1 MCFKY
6 TTTGCG
12 IILVLMCCLF
22 TAGCVPNSVDNG
34 GNDSRGDWKEPKEPT
49 LQDLAYNPDRDTPYR
64 IGIEEDGAIVPYLV
78 LSDNYNGN
86 CLLLREY
93 LLDEP
98 MSYNSGGWYA
108 SYYENSEIDQYLNG
122 EFIKKFPADLSN
134 KIVDSTIVITAQKS
148 LGIGGKD
155 TTTITRKVF
164 LLSYAELHESG
175 SRTNLKEGEPLD
187 YFKEM
192 SARVAYYNNGQAGSW
207 WLRTANTA
215 NRAVVCGVTT
225 DGAVGLG
232 GIGGPGELYLNGVRP
247 AFCLSRDT
255 KVMKNDDGLY
265 VLVQD

>member
-6 TTTGCG
+6 TATACG
-12 IILVLMCCLF
+12 IFLVLMCCLF
-22 TAGCVPNSVDNG
+22 TAGCVPNSGEFHGKEG
-34 GNDSRGDWKEPKEPT
+34 GGISLNNNDLT
-49 LQDLAYNPDRDTPYR
+49 LQDFAYNPDRDTPYR
-64 IGIEEDGAIVPYLV
+64 IGLEEDGTIVPYLV
-78 LSDNYNGN
+78 LSDDYNGN

-98 MSYNSGGWYA
+98 RPYNSSGWYA
-108 SYYENSEIDQYLNG
+108 SYYENSEIDQYLNE
-122 EFIKKFPADLSN
+122 EFMKRFPADLRN
-134 KIVDSTIVITAQKS
+134 DIADSTIVITAKES

-164 LLSYAELHESG
+164 LLSYSELHESG
-175 SRTNLKEGEPLD
+175 ARTNLKEGEPLV

-192 SARVAYYNNGQAGSW
+192 SARVAYYKNGVAGTW
-207 WLRTANTA
+207 WLRTPNTA
-215 NRAVVCGVTT
+215 DTYVVCSVIT
-225 DGAVGLG
+225 DGAIGLG
-232 GIGGPGELYLNGVRP
+232 GLGALGEVSLNGVRP

>member
-1 MCFKY
+1 VYKY
-6 TTTGCG
+6 TVTGCG
-12 IILVLMCCLF
+12 ILLVLMCCLF

-78 LSDNYNGN
+78 LTDDYNGN

-98 MSYNSGGWYA
+98 MSYNTGGEG
-108 SYYENSEIDQYLNG
+108 SYYENSEIDRYLNG
-122 EFIKKFPADLSN
+122 EFIKRFPANLSN
-134 KIVDSTIVITAQKS
+134 KIVDSTIVITALKS
-148 LGIGGKD
+148 LGIGGKE

-164 LLSYAELHESG
+164 LLSYAEVNGEN
-175 SRTNLKEGEPLD
+175 SRTNLKEGEPLAF
-187 YFKEM
+187 FKEK
-192 SARVAYYNNGQAGSW
+192 SSRVAYYKNGHAESW

-215 NRAVVCGVTT
+215 DRDVVCGVSI
-225 DGAVGLG
+225 DGAIGEGGLLG
-232 GIGGPGELYLNGVRP
+232 LAGPYLNAVRP

-255 KVMKNDDGLY
+255 KVMKNNDGLF
-265 VLVQD
+265 VLKKD

>member
-1 MCFKY
+1 VYKY
-6 TTTGCG
+6 TVTGCG
-12 IILVLMCCLF
+12 ILLVLMCCLF
-22 TAGCVPNSVDNG
+22 TAGCVPNSGDNS
-34 GNDSRGDWKEPKEPT
+34 GNDNRGDWKEPKEPT

-78 LSDNYNGN
+78 LTDDYNGN

-98 MSYNSGGWYA
+98 RVYNSSGWYA
-108 SYYENSEIDQYLNG
+108 SYYENSEIDQYLNE
-122 EFIKKFPADLSN
+122 EFIKRFPVDLRN
-134 KIVDSTIVITAQKS
+134 DIVDSTIVITAQKS

-175 SRTNLKEGEPLD
+175 ARTNLKEGEPLA

-192 SARVAYYNNGQAGSW
+192 PSRVAYYKNGQKGVW
-207 WLRTANTA
+207 WLRTPSTA
-215 NRAVVCGVTT
+215 DRGVVNSVITR
-225 DGAVGLG
+225 GAIGLG
-232 GIGGPGELYLNGVRP
+232 GLGVLGEVSLNGVRP

-255 KVMKNDDGLY
+255 KVMKNNDGLY